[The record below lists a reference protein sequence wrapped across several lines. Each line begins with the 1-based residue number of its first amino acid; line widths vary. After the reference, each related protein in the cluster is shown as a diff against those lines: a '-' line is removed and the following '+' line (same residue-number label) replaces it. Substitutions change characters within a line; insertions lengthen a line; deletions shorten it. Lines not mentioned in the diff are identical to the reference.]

1 MATIDLRPS
10 WGAITRLSRSGK
22 TPRHPVTSGCRGA
35 PVACAARERPLTVA
49 RKDDRVR
56 NLAGFEG
63 IGGVRAALVGIP
75 GRAVSST
82 STRRKHAVGGWSPEH
97 RPRRRDRRRG
107 RPGGARLSPPL
118 PSVATALDSR
128 CPVCSRPGAERSR
141 RSICSVRSAVGGS
154 RSAWGKRV
162 KLRVRQGVLIASR
175 SGTGRGAGRPLNA
188 RSAACQPQGTYVNAG
203 ERWRVVLGSG
213 AYLSCSS
220 DAAPCSPTGS
230 C

>member
-1 MATIDLRPS
+1 MPLGRSHRQVGRVATIDLRPS

-97 RPRRRDRRRG
+97 RPRRRDRPQRRG
-107 RPGGARLSPPL
+107 RPGGRHCPHRSP
-118 PSVATALDSR
+118 AW
-128 CPVCSRPGAERSR
+128 RPRSTP
-141 RSICSVRSAVGGS
+141 AVQCAAG
-154 RSAWGKRV
+154 
-162 KLRVRQGVLIASR
+162 RVRKGVGALFAQCGRRLAGLDRHGASV
-175 SGTGRGAGRPLNA
+175 SSYGYGRV
-188 RSAACQPQGTYVNAG
+188 C
-203 ERWRVVLGSG
+203 
-213 AYLSCSS
+213 
-220 DAAPCSPTGS
+220 
-230 C
+230 